1 MSTAA
6 IIAGGEAHRLG
17 GQSKG
22 NLPLGNTSFI
32 DRQIEILYKVADDV
46 LIVAN
51 DQTYKFLG
59 VPVVS
64 DLIPGA
70 GAMGGIYTALT
81 VAKTKQVLAVACDMP
96 FLQVDF
102 LKHVLVAGQTV
113 DVAIPKTKHGY
124 EPLCASYGQ
133 GCLPKMMQQIT
144 RGRFKLHDLLPYLK
158 IREIGPGEI
167 AAHDKDG
174 NLFFNVNTPDDYRW
188 ALEQFKDG

>member
-1 MSTAA
+1 
-6 IIAGGEAHRLG
+6 
-17 GQSKG
+17 
-22 NLPLGNTSFI
+22 
-32 DRQIEILYKVADDV
+32 
-46 LIVAN
+46 
-51 DQTYKFLG
+51 
-59 VPVVS
+59 
-64 DLIPGA
+64 
-70 GAMGGIYTALT
+70 
-81 VAKTKQVLAVACDMP
+81 
-96 FLQVDF
+96 

-188 ALEQFKDG
+188 ALEQFKDR